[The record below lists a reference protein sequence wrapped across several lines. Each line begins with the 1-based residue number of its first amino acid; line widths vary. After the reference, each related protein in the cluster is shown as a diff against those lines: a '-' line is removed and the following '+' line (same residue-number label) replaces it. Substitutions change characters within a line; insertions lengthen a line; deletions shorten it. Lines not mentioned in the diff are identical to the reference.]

1 MTLKW
6 PLSIKSCGGNFINM
20 EQKWL
25 LLNPGGRQLFFISLL
40 LFEIIV
46 NSISNVIYLIQ
57 VVKDILKEIVCCSF
71 IQSIGY
77 WQHYLDLNNTI
88 ILIIKFLQNFSHE
101 RLKRS
106 KNQLTQ
112 EKDISTS
119 KLKNIYF
126 SCQIKWLNIFLVR
139 SFSYRQINLK
149 WKVNLF
155 KFLLGKYYLI
165 HLEIVRRPKK

>member
-1 MTLKW
+1 MWLYFRMTLKW

-25 LLNPGGRQLFFISLL
+25 LLNLEGRQFFFISLL
-40 LFEIIV
+40 LFKIIV
-46 NSISNVIYLIQ
+46 NSISYVIYLIQ
-57 VVKDILKEIVCCSF
+57 IVEDIWKEIVCCSF

-88 ILIIKFLQNFSHE
+88 ILIIKSLQNFSHE

-112 EKDISTS
+112 EKDIS
-119 KLKNIYF
+119 
-126 SCQIKWLNIFLVR
+126 KWL
-139 SFSYRQINLK
+139 K
-149 WKVNLF
+149 
-155 KFLLGKYYLI
+155 KYYKKYIINKNTKKQILYDMF
-165 HLEIVRRPKK
+165 IVYASLL